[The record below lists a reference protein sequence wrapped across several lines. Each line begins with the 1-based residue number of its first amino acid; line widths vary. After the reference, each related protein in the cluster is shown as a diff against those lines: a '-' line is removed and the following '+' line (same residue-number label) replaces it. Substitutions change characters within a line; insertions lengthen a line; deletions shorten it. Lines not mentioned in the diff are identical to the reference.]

1 MPLSGESLYSW
12 FTRLG
17 SWNGY
22 PRARWIKQLFEL
34 GLTNE
39 RTKPILLPTEDQWCL
54 IEEFSGIRKQALK
67 DTTWSEL
74 VRFHEDGESIL
85 RSFVTRP
92 YQQICPQCI
101 EEQGIWK
108 KSWDLNAVACCPI
121 HKCYLVSRC
130 YCGALIPVFPANLFQ
145 CKCGRSLFGNRK
157 TEAPAHLISYSHR
170 VFSLET
176 QRKKLINLLF
186 EHRFISW
193 YWRQINLDLKADP
206 ISHWLIKTRHY
217 AAKYVSRCC
226 YHGNKE
232 VFELLDRYTQ
242 LKRKSSR
249 QHGFRIELGDIQDSL
264 YRMSK
269 HGYTGKLAN
278 VFDDYVQNYW
288 SGRYWLVKRFHG
300 GFKSQK
306 SLQTHMCIREKSFSR
321 LCDQV
326 ELEEQKAGRGRYFDS
341 AEQARLI
348 EYSKKNLNLGSF
360 AKELGISSYLARS
373 LLINSVIRGVPPDIK
388 RRIRDWRISRDDIE
402 SFKSS
407 ISAGSS
413 NLVGNTITIRKS
425 LKLVLPKGVS
435 LSGILTSVLNGSL
448 TYDYCH
454 HDCILDIK
462 VSQENLNSLLS
473 HEIRASNTTSNLLSV
488 AEAAT
493 AIGISSKMVH
503 ALVKKQQIITYGAPG
518 HHDDVKVFMFT
529 TRELG
534 KFKYAREH
542 TPVLLSLRAAAYQL
556 NMDRSWLRKQ
566 ILDQANITLYR
577 LENYPGEIFL
587 SEKEV
592 LQWSI
597 FLDKTLTGPEL
608 ARAVGVTRNTVFK
621 WRKSGRLNAVSGPGI
636 NGFGCYRYHKRE
648 VARFIK
654 CM

>member
-1 MPLSGESLYSW
+1 
-12 FTRLG
+12 
-17 SWNGY
+17 
-22 PRARWIKQLFEL
+22 
-34 GLTNE
+34 
-39 RTKPILLPTEDQWCL
+39 
-54 IEEFSGIRKQALK
+54 
-67 DTTWSEL
+67 
-74 VRFHEDGESIL
+74 
-85 RSFVTRP
+85 
-92 YQQICPQCI
+92 
-101 EEQGIWK
+101 
-108 KSWDLNAVACCPI
+108 
-121 HKCYLVSRC
+121 
-130 YCGALIPVFPANLFQ
+130 
-145 CKCGRSLFGNRK
+145 
-157 TEAPAHLISYSHR
+157 
-170 VFSLET
+170 
-176 QRKKLINLLF
+176 
-186 EHRFISW
+186 
-193 YWRQINLDLKADP
+193 
-206 ISHWLIKTRHY
+206 
-217 AAKYVSRCC
+217 
-226 YHGNKE
+226 
-232 VFELLDRYTQ
+232 
-242 LKRKSSR
+242 
-249 QHGFRIELGDIQDSL
+249 
-264 YRMSK
+264 
-269 HGYTGKLAN
+269 
-278 VFDDYVQNYW
+278 
-288 SGRYWLVKRFHG
+288 
-300 GFKSQK
+300 
-306 SLQTHMCIREKSFSR
+306 MCIREKSFSR

-360 AKELGISSYLARS
+360 AKELGITSYLARS
-373 LLINSVIRGVPPDIK
+373 LIINSVIRGVQPDIK

-503 ALVKKQQIITYGAPG
+503 ALVKKQLIITYEAPG
-518 HHDDVKVFMFT
+518 HHHDDVKGFRFT

-534 KFKYAREH
+534 KFKHAREH
-542 TPVLLSLRAAAYQL
+542 TPVLLSLRAAAHQL
-556 NMDRSWLRKQ
+556 DIDRSWLRKQ
-566 ILDQANITLYR
+566 ILEKTALTLYR
-577 LENYPGEIFL
+577 LKDYVGEIFL

-592 LQWSI
+592 LQWSS

-621 WRKSGRLNAVSGPGI
+621 WRKSGRLRAVSGPGI

-648 VARFIK
+648 VARFMK